1 MGGKDVPSVNL
12 GALLGKRLNF
22 ITTTLRTRS
31 VEYKADLIDQFRAF
45 GALEAFVSGEFKP
58 IIDSTYP
65 IE

>member
-1 MGGKDVPSVNL
+1 MGGKDVPNVNL

-31 VEYKADLIDQFRAF
+31 VDYKADLINQFRAF
-45 GALEAFVSGEFKP
+45 GAMDALESGEFKP